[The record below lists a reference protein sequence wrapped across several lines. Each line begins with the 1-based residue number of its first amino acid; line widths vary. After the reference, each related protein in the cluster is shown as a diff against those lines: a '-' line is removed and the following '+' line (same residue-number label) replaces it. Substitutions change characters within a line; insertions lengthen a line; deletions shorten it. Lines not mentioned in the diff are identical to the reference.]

1 MQNRKNPAAPPVTGE
16 RGKDHEVIRPKNL
29 LKRKAAVPTNA
40 RPESTRRPS
49 AAPSRRCA
57 PFAPQF
63 NGWMEDA
70 ARKLADKWRET
81 REHGYGEGRLAA
93 LHRDAHDIRG
103 QATTLGFPLSRRSGR
118 ASACCS
124 RSCLP
129 PGSSTMR

>member
-1 MQNRKNPAAPPVTGE
+1 
-16 RGKDHEVIRPKNL
+16 
-29 LKRKAAVPTNA
+29 
-40 RPESTRRPS
+40 
-49 AAPSRRCA
+49 
-57 PFAPQF
+57 
-63 NGWMEDA
+63 MEDA

-103 QATTLGFPLSRRSGR
+103 QATTLGFPLCAQVG
-118 ASACCS
+118 ASLACCS